1 MSLSLVIIRGNHLT
15 RSCSEGSVQRPVCMN
30 IDRWAQR
37 CWFCA
42 RSRRCAADAS
52 VCTRVAI
59 KTSTSEGESPPPLYL
74 RTWQC
79 TVCRSVMQLTPR
91 PTSFVQPVT
100 SATWAIAV
108 SCPLFYTHSLLQY
121 GYKAHYCAAQIL
133 SHLCLSAMTLILIQ
147 YRPCYVRNT
156 DVKNVKIKIKNV
168 KNVTIIKREARQ
180 KMR

>member
-15 RSCSEGSVQRPVCMN
+15 LSCSEGSVQRPVCMN

-108 SCPLFYTHSLLQY
+108 SCPLFTFTAAVRLQSALLRCSNLISPLSICDDSYSHS
-121 GYKAHYCAAQIL
+121 I
-133 SHLCLSAMTLILIQ
+133 
-147 YRPCYVRNT
+147 
-156 DVKNVKIKIKNV
+156 
-168 KNVTIIKREARQ
+168 
-180 KMR
+180 